1 MSEARTNQRERLVAL
16 EGALNWRDL
25 GGYPTADGRV
35 TKWDRIYRS
44 DGLDQLTDADLDV
57 IAELGIKLVI
67 DFRVDREV
75 DENPSRLAD
84 HPELR
89 CQRLPIGGDEVE
101 GKSILDVIRAGE
113 LKTYTI
119 DDMAATYERLLEDF
133 APTFGEVIEHA
144 ADPANH
150 PMVFHCT
157 AGKDRTGLMAMLL
170 LGALGVSD
178 DDIVADYELTT
189 HYRSNKRLAVLGP
202 ELEKVGVDL
211 ETVRPF
217 LTAQAPVMAATVAR
231 LHRDHG
237 STEAF
242 LTSKAQVEP
251 ATLARLRHELLEF
264 VKP

>member
-1 MSEARTNQRERLVAL
+1 LAQRERLIAL

-25 GGYPTADGRV
+25 GGYPTADGHV
-35 TKWDRIYRS
+35 TRWDRLYRA

-57 IAELGIKLVI
+57 IADLGIKLVI

-75 DENPSRLAD
+75 DENPSRLPD

-89 CQRLPIGGDEVE
+89 RQRLPIGGDEVE
-101 GKSILDVIRAGE
+101 GRSILETIKAGD
-113 LKTYTI
+113 LRTYTI
-119 DDMAATYERLLEDF
+119 QEMAEVYERLLE
-133 APTFGEVIEHA
+133 AAALNFGEVIIHA

-189 HYRSNKRLAVLGP
+189 HYRSNKRLAILGP
-202 ELEKVGVDL
+202 ELEKAGVDI
-211 ETVRPF
+211 EAVRPF
-217 LTAQAPVMAATVAR
+217 LTAQAPVMAATIEALKVR
-231 LHRDHG
+231 YG
-237 STEAF
+237 SIEGYLVHEAEIDP
-242 LTSKAQVEP
+242 S
-251 ATLARLRHELLEF
+251 TLADLRAVMLE
-264 VKP
+264 PG

>member
-1 MSEARTNQRERLVAL
+1 MSDRERLVAL

-25 GGYPTADGRV
+25 GGYPAADGRV
-35 TKWDRIYRS
+35 TKWDRLYRA

-57 IAELGIKLVI
+57 IADLGIKLVI

-75 DENPSRLAD
+75 DQSPSRLAD
-84 HPELR
+84 HPEVR

-101 GKSILDVIRAGE
+101 GKTVLELIQAGE
-113 LKTYTI
+113 VKIYTA
-119 DDMAATYERLLEDF
+119 DEMASGYERLLEEY
-133 APTFGEVIEHA
+133 ASTFGAVIGHA
-144 ADPANH
+144 AQPANH

-178 DDIVADYELTT
+178 DDIVSDYELTT
-189 HYRSNKRLAVLGP
+189 HYRSNKRLQILGP
-202 ELEKVGVDL
+202 ELEKAGVDVEL
-211 ETVRPF
+211 VRPF
-217 LTAQAPVMAATVAR
+217 LTAQAPVMAATVER

-237 STEAF
+237 SIEGF
-242 LTSKAQVEP
+242 LLGP
-251 ATLARLRHELLEF
+251 AGVDAPTLDRLRSELLEV

>member
-1 MSEARTNQRERLVAL
+1 MSQRERLVAL

-35 TKWDRIYRS
+35 TKWDRVYRS

-57 IAELGIKLVI
+57 VAELGIKLVV

-84 HPELR
+84 HPDVR

-101 GKSILDVIRAGE
+101 GKSILDVIRDGE
-113 LKTYTI
+113 LKPYTI
-119 DDMAATYERLLEDF
+119 EEMAATYERLLEGF
-133 APTFGEVIEHA
+133 GATFGDVMRHA

-178 DDIVADYELTT
+178 HDIVTDYELTT
-189 HYRSNKRLAVLGP
+189 HYRSNKRLAILGP

-211 ETVRPF
+211 EAVRPY
-217 LTAQAPVMAATVAR
+217 LTAQAPVMAATVER
-231 LHRDHG
+231 LHRDYG
-237 STEAF
+237 SIEAF
-242 LTSKAQVEP
+242 LAAKAGVDSDTVD
-251 ATLARLRHELLEF
+251 ALRAHLLES

>member
-1 MSEARTNQRERLVAL
+1 MSQRERLIAL

-25 GGYPTADGRV
+25 GGYPAAGGRV
-35 TKWDRIYRS
+35 TKWDCVYRS

-57 IAELGIKLVI
+57 IADLGIKLVI

-75 DENPSRLAD
+75 DQNPSRLPD

-89 CQRLPIGGDEVE
+89 RQRLPIGGDEVE
-101 GKSILDVIRAGE
+101 GKSIIETIRAGE
-113 LKTYTI
+113 LTTYTA
-119 DDMAATYERLLEDF
+119 DEMAAGYERILEEY
-133 APTFGEVIEHA
+133 APVFGAVIRHA

-178 DDIVADYELTT
+178 DDIVTDYELTT
-189 HYRSNKRLAVLGP
+189 HYRSNKRLLVLGP
-202 ELEKVGVDL
+202 ELEKVGIDV
-211 ETVRPF
+211 EAVRPF

-237 STEAF
+237 SIEAF
-242 LTSKAQVEP
+242 L
-251 ATLARLRHELLEF
+251 LARAGVDPGTLDQVRSVLLES

>member
-1 MSEARTNQRERLVAL
+1 MVSDARTNQRERLVAL

-144 ADPANH
+144 ADLEQLIASACRSAPSFLPRFRAPALLH
-150 PMVFHCT
+150 GGATPRT
-157 AGKDRTGLMAMLL
+157 ASCSSGGIWIT
-170 LGALGVSD
+170 
-178 DDIVADYELTT
+178 
-189 HYRSNKRLAVLGP
+189 RS
-202 ELEKVGVDL
+202 
-211 ETVRPF
+211 
-217 LTAQAPVMAATVAR
+217 TAPHFSCSAR
-231 LHRDHG
+231 L
-237 STEAF
+237 
-242 LTSKAQVEP
+242 
-251 ATLARLRHELLEF
+251 EF
-264 VKP
+264 SSVN

>member
-1 MSEARTNQRERLVAL
+1 MSERERLVAL

-25 GGYPTADGRV
+25 GGYRAADGRV

-75 DENPSRLAD
+75 DEHPSRLAD
-84 HPELR
+84 HPDLR

-101 GKSILDVIRAGE
+101 GRSILDVIRAGD
-113 LKTYTI
+113 LRAYTI
-119 DDMAATYERLLEDF
+119 EEMAGTYERLLEQF
-133 APTFGEVIEHA
+133 ATTFGEVVAHA

-170 LGALGVSD
+170 LGAVGVSD
-178 DDIVADYELTT
+178 DDIVTDYELTT
-189 HYRSNKRLAVLGP
+189 HYRSNKRLAILGP
-202 ELEKVGVDL
+202 ELEKAGVDL

-237 STEAF
+237 SIEAF
-242 LTSKAQVEP
+242 LTTRAGVDSD
-251 ATLARLRHELLEF
+251 TLDRLRAHLLEP

>member
-1 MSEARTNQRERLVAL
+1 MERERLVAL

-25 GGYPTADGRV
+25 GGYRTADGRV
-35 TKWDRIYRS
+35 TKWDRVYRS

-57 IAELGIKLVI
+57 VAELGIKLVF

-75 DENPSRLAD
+75 DEFPSRLVG
-84 HPELR
+84 HPTGR

-101 GKSILDVIRAGE
+101 GRSILDIIRAGE
-113 LKTYTI
+113 LRTYTVE
-119 DDMAATYERLLEDF
+119 DMAGTYERLLEDF
-133 APTFGEVIEHA
+133 GPIFGEVLTHA

-178 DDIVADYELTT
+178 EDIVTDYELTT
-189 HYRSNKRLAVLGP
+189 HYRSNKRIEVLRP
-202 ELEKVGVDL
+202 QLEQHGVDIEL
-211 ETVRPF
+211 VRPF

-231 LHRDHG
+231 LHGDYG
-237 STEAF
+237 SIAGF
-242 LTSKAQVEP
+242 LVSRAGVSA
-251 ATLARLRHELLEF
+251 ATLEQLCINLLDAG
-264 VKP
+264 

>member
-1 MSEARTNQRERLVAL
+1 MERERLVAL

-35 TKWDRIYRS
+35 TKWDCVYRS

-57 IAELGIKLVI
+57 IADLGIKLVI

-75 DENPSRLAD
+75 DESPSRLPD
-84 HPELR
+84 HPNLR
-89 CQRLPIGGDEVE
+89 SQRLPIGGDEVE
-101 GKSILDVIRAGE
+101 GKSVIETIRAGE
-113 LKTYTI
+113 LTAYTA
-119 DDMAATYERLLEDF
+119 DDMAAVYERLLEEF
-133 APTFGEVIEHA
+133 APVFGEVIHHA
-144 ADPANH
+144 GDRANH

-178 DDIVADYELTT
+178 DDIVTDYELTT
-189 HYRSNKRLAVLGP
+189 HYRSNKRLLVLAP
-202 ELEKVGVDL
+202 ELEKVGVDV
-211 ETVRPF
+211 EAVRPF

-231 LHRDHG
+231 LRRDHG
-237 STEAF
+237 SIEDF
-242 LTSKAQVEP
+242 LLARAGVDP
-251 ATLARLRHELLEF
+251 ATLDRLRSALLES

>member
-1 MSEARTNQRERLVAL
+1 MSQRERLIAL

-25 GGYPTADGRV
+25 GGYPTADGQV
-35 TKWDRIYRS
+35 TRWDRVYRA

-57 IAELGIKLVI
+57 IAKLGIKLVV

-75 DENPSRLAD
+75 DESPSRLPD

-89 CQRLPIGGDEVE
+89 RQRLPIGGDEVE
-101 GKSILDVIRAGE
+101 GKSILDTIRAGD
-113 LKTYTI
+113 LRTYTI
-119 DDMAATYERLLEDF
+119 EEMATGYERLLEES
-133 APTFGEVIEHA
+133 ALNFGEVIIHA

-178 DDIVADYELTT
+178 GDIVADYELTT

-202 ELEKVGVDL
+202 ELEKAGVDI
-211 ETVRPF
+211 EAVRPF
-217 LTAQAPVMAATVAR
+217 LTAQAPVMAATVEALKAR
-231 LHRDHG
+231 YG
-237 STEAF
+237 SIEAY
-242 LTSKAQVEP
+242 LTQEAELDPS
-251 ATLARLRHELLEF
+251 TLADLRTLMLEP
-264 VKP
+264 VKG

>member
-1 MSEARTNQRERLVAL
+1 MNQRERLLAL

-35 TKWDRIYRS
+35 TRWERVYRS
-44 DGLDQLTDADLDV
+44 DGLDQLTDADLDL
-57 IAELGIKLVI
+57 IADLGIRLVI

-75 DENPSRLAD
+75 DENPSRLPE

-101 GKSILDVIRAGE
+101 GRSVLETILAGD
-113 LKTYTI
+113 LRVYTVEE
-119 DDMAATYERLLEDF
+119 MADAYERLLEDF
-133 APTFGEVIEHA
+133 ASSFGEVLTHA

-178 DDIVADYELTT
+178 DDIVTDYELTT
-189 HYRSNKRLAVLGP
+189 HYRSNKRVEILRP
-202 ELEKVGVDL
+202 ELEKHGVDV
-211 ETVRPF
+211 EAVRPF
-217 LTAQAPVMAATVAR
+217 LTAQAPVMAATIKGLKA
-231 LHRDHG
+231 HHG
-237 STEAF
+237 TIEDF
-242 LTSKAQVEP
+242 LTKEAKVEP
-251 ATLARLRHELLEF
+251 ATLTRLRVEMLEN
-264 VKP
+264 PDP

>member
-1 MSEARTNQRERLVAL
+1 
-16 EGALNWRDL
+16 
-25 GGYPTADGRV
+25 
-35 TKWDRIYRS
+35 
-44 DGLDQLTDADLDV
+44 
-57 IAELGIKLVI
+57 
-67 DFRVDREV
+67 
-75 DENPSRLAD
+75 
-84 HPELR
+84 
-89 CQRLPIGGDEVE
+89 EVE
-101 GKSILDVIRAGE
+101 GRSVLETILAGD
-113 LKTYTI
+113 LRVYTI
-119 DDMAATYERLLEDF
+119 EEMAQAYERLLEEF
-133 APTFGEVIEHA
+133 APTFGEVVAHA
-144 ADPANH
+144 AVPTNH

-242 LTSKAQVEP
+242 LTSNA
-251 ATLARLRHELLEF
+251 
-264 VKP
+264 

>member
-1 MSEARTNQRERLVAL
+1 MSERERLVAL

-25 GGYPTADGRV
+25 GGYETVDGRV
-35 TKWDRIYRS
+35 TRWDRVYRA

-75 DENPSRLAD
+75 DEHPSRLPD

-89 CQRLPIGGDEVE
+89 RQRLPIGGDEVE
-101 GKSILDVIRAGE
+101 GRSILETIRAGD
-113 LKTYTI
+113 LKTYTVEE
-119 DDMAATYERLLEDF
+119 MAGVYERLLEQ
-133 APTFGEVIEHA
+133 AAMSFGEVIIHA
-144 ADPANH
+144 TDPANL

-189 HYRSNKRLAVLGP
+189 RYRSNKRLAILGP
-202 ELEKVGVDL
+202 ELEKVGVDI
-211 ETVRPF
+211 ESVRPF
-217 LTAQAPVMAATVAR
+217 LTAQAPVMAATLAK
-231 LHRDHG
+231 LHADHG
-237 STEAF
+237 SIEEF
-242 LTSKAQVEP
+242 LVSSGGVTG
-251 ATLARLRHELLEF
+251 ATIEQLRASLLEALT
-264 VKP
+264 

>member
-1 MSEARTNQRERLVAL
+1 MTERERLVAL

-25 GGYPTADGRV
+25 GGYRAANGRV
-35 TKWDRIYRS
+35 TKWDCVYRS

-57 IAELGIKLVI
+57 IADLGIKLVI

-75 DENPSRLAD
+75 GENPSRLPD

-89 CQRLPIGGDEVE
+89 RQRLPIGGDEVE
-101 GKSILDVIRAGE
+101 GKSVLELIQAGDVT
-113 LKTYTI
+113 TYTA
-119 DDMAATYERLLEDF
+119 DEMAAVYERLLEDF
-133 APTFGEVIEHA
+133 ATSFGEVVAHA

-178 DDIVADYELTT
+178 DDIVSDYELTT
-189 HYRSNKRLAVLGP
+189 HYRSNKRIEILRP
-202 ELEKVGVDL
+202 QLEKAGVDIEL
-211 ETVRPF
+211 VRPF

-231 LHRDHG
+231 LHRDYG
-237 STEAF
+237 SIEAF
-242 LTSKAQVEP
+242 L
-251 ATLARLRHELLEF
+251 LARTGVDRGTVDQLRTALLDV

>member
-1 MSEARTNQRERLVAL
+1 MERERLIAL

-25 GGYPTADGRV
+25 GGYRTADGRV
-35 TKWDRIYRS
+35 TRWDRIYRA

-57 IAELGIKLVI
+57 VAELGIKLVI

-75 DENPSRLAD
+75 DDSPSRLVG
-84 HPELR
+84 HPGVR

-101 GKSILDVIRAGE
+101 GRSIMEVIRAGD
-113 LKTYTI
+113 LRTYTVEE
-119 DDMAATYERLLEDF
+119 MAGTYERLLEDF
-133 APTFGEVIEHA
+133 APIYGEVISHA

-178 DDIVADYELTT
+178 EDIVNDYELTT
-189 HYRSNKRLAVLGP
+189 QYRSNRRLEILGP
-202 ELEKVGVDL
+202 EIEKAGVDL
-211 ETVRPF
+211 DTVRPY
-217 LTAQAPVMAATVAR
+217 LTAFAPVMVAAIER

-237 STEAF
+237 SIEGF
-242 LTSKAQVEP
+242 LVGKAGVDSRTLSK
-251 ATLARLRHELLEF
+251 LREGMLES